1 MRKREEQKSKKNNG
15 ITLIALVITII
26 VLLILAGVTI
36 ATLTGEN
43 GILTRATDAK
53 TNTEVAEEKEAISLA
68 YSGVM
73 ADTNGTGVTAE
84 KLQTELQNNGYT
96 NAKAVDNGDGTITV
110 TFESGREY
118 TIDANGSVTGPTI
131 SNIIAT
137 MTIEGTR
144 VTTPNLP
151 SDEFCFVGGTVDEG
165 IVISDNKADEG
176 KGVDSEELVGN
187 QFVWVPVDQNQK
199 LKISV
204 KTEENIESI
213 KLTTPYGD
221 EKVLENTDY
230 QEIELTGNEDYI
242 NGVYKLTV
250 NAGEETKE
258 IELDV
263 YSLYAQRMWELD
275 MLTDEMAKVKGY
287 EELDDFIQEYFGM
300 PEGTSVEDTKA
311 MIASTY
317 KQGRFADTEDYTNQ
331 VNDNGGFYIGRYEA
345 SEENG
350 SVAIK
355 KNKQP
360 WNYVSQIDALEKSK
374 EKYPDSDFTS
384 TLLTGAAWDRTL
396 CWLYETNKINEEK
409 GKSIVEIVGDSTSW
423 GNYNNDSDG
432 NNGIINTGTERA
444 FANNIYDLAGNLSE
458 WTTEASDTD
467 DRVFRGRL
475 FHLQWF

>member
-118 TIDANGSVTGPTI
+118 TIDANGSITGPTI

-275 MLTDEMAKVKGY
+275 QFTDKVAQELGY
-287 EELDDFIQEYFGM
+287 
-300 PEGTSVEDTKA
+300 TNVEDYYDSIYASTGITLDQVIA
-311 MIASTY
+311 MIPDLY
-317 KQGRFADTEDYTNQ
+317 KSSYSDTEKYEKE

-360 WNYVSQIDALEKSK
+360 WNDVSQIEALEKSK

-432 NNGIINTGTERA
+432 NNGIINTGTERTV
-444 FANNIYDLAGNLSE
+444 ANNIYDLAGNLWE
-458 WTTEASDTD
+458 WTTEAGNTD
-467 DRVFRGRL
+467 SRVYRGR
-475 FHLQWF
+475 